1 MIEPSTDVASVRVT
15 VTVAVSPV
23 EAFEVF
29 TDEFDQWYRAGAA
42 TLGRRGG
49 PDSTMRFEQGIGG
62 RLLECWPGQEPA
74 ERARITVWEPGARLV
89 FVDQHDT
96 EVDVRFVA
104 VADGTRMVL
113 EHRGL
118 DRLPPGRWPTSPSTG
133 GAGSPN
139 GSKHISTRGDNRGD
153 HIELPRAPAEPRL

>member
-1 MIEPSTDVASVRVT
+1 MIEPTTDVASVRVT

-23 EAFEVF
+23 EAFDVF

-49 PDSTMRFEQGIGG
+49 PDSTMRFEHGIGG

-104 VADGTRMVL
+104 VADGTRLVL

-118 DRLPPGRWPTSPSTG
+118 DRLPPGRAADIAKYGWRRL
-133 GAGSPN
+133 AEWFEAHLN
-139 GSKHISTRGDNRGD
+139 ERGQ
-153 HIELPRAPAEPRL
+153 PW